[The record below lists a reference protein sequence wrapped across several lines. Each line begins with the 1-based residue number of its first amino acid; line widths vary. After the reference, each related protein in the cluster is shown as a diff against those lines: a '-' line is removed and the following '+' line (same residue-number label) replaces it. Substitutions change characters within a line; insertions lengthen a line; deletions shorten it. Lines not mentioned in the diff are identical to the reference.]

1 MLHPHQKINDPL
13 TTSEARI
20 DGVNVRFSASFC
32 SPSLP
37 LLLLLAEI
45 VPEDGL
51 LHSYASSRARLDGP
65 RYPDPL
71 SPRARWRVAP

>member
-32 SPSLP
+32 SHWPSLP
-37 LLLLLAEI
+37 LDTGIFLVAYKANTGVFDPRL
-45 VPEDGL
+45 
-51 LHSYASSRARLDGP
+51 SASITRPCQHLKASLKNQ
-65 RYPDPL
+65 
-71 SPRARWRVAP
+71 